1 MKGTLDIAVTFLILE
16 PMNKYQTNDKK
27 SKSLIYVNV
36 FDSLAKFGSF
46 LPLFPSH
53 KKGLVK

>member
-1 MKGTLDIAVTFLILE
+1 
-16 PMNKYQTNDKK
+16 
-27 SKSLIYVNV
+27 V

-53 KKGLVK
+53 KKGLVKWFKV